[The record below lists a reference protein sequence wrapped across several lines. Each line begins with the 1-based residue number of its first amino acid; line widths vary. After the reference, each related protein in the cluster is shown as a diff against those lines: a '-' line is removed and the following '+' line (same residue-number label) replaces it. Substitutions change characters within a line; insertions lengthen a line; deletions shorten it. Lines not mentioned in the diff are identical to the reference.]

1 MESGDMTVLFVVA
14 AIAVIA
20 LVIFLVSNSSS
31 ASHQTHQQRQQ
42 FRPPRNAPVRSP
54 AIRKPTAPSSL
65 ASSSGSGIEALLGLL
80 LLGAASVALY
90 KFIQSGGLTRL
101 LNRIGDL
108 PIEVEGRTTTIAA
121 AINDEEIRRLFFE
134 AIEKKLNGVDQG
146 AWAATATGP
155 IIDVDSEPVASDIA
169 DMLRRAVEKR
179 MRERGV

>member
-1 MESGDMTVLFVVA
+1 MESGDMTILFVIA
-14 AIAVIA
+14 ALAVIA

-42 FRPPRNAPVRSP
+42 SRPPRSTPVRSP
-54 AIRKPTAPSSL
+54 AVRTPATPSAL
-65 ASSSGSGIEALLGLL
+65 ASQSGSGIEALLGLL

-90 KFIQSGGLTRL
+90 KFIQSGGLNRL
-101 LNRIGDL
+101 LDRIGEL

-121 AINDEEIRRLFFE
+121 AINDEDIKRLFFE
-134 AIEKKLNGVDQG
+134 AIEKKLNGDQG

-169 DMLRRAVEKR
+169 DMLRHAVEKR
-179 MRERGV
+179 MRDRGI